1 MKNKIAIQMDNIKTI
16 DYDFDSSFV
25 IGLEGQKRNYELF
38 YYHPNDIF
46 IDSGV
51 VKAKGF
57 FFRINGSKS
66 KLF

>member
-38 YYHPNDIF
+38 YYNHYTTISF
-46 IDSGV
+46 S
-51 VKAKGF
+51 
-57 FFRINGSKS
+57 
-66 KLF
+66 